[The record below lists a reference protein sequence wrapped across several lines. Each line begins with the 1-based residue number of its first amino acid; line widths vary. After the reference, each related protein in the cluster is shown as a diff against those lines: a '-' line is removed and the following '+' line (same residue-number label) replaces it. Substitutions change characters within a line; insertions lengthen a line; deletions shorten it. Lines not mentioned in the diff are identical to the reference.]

1 MTSLISS
8 TTGASISASS
18 NTLLVSRKSPR
29 AQTATK
35 TAPTM
40 PITRIQPDRAPDL
53 PTGESNDREDRGG
66 RICQHVQIGCP
77 KVQVLVLMAVMFVM
91 MGVIM
96 IVVVMMTA
104 LQQPGADQIYDQAD
118 RRQRNGLVIVNRK
131 WRDEALDG
139 LKGHES
145 RYTQQ

>member
-1 MTSLISS
+1 M
-8 TTGASISASS
+8 
-18 NTLLVSRKSPR
+18 
-29 AQTATK
+29 
-35 TAPTM
+35 
-40 PITRIQPDRAPDL
+40 
-53 PTGESNDREDRGG
+53 
-66 RICQHVQIGCP
+66 
-77 KVQVLVLMAVMFVM
+77 LMAVMFVM

-118 RRQRNGLVIVNRK
+118 RRQRNGLVIVDRK